1 MIQPLHADLLAGAFA
16 HGLFDKVAGL
26 VGEERIDPD
35 EAVVLRLLAE
45 LRLAV
50 DGPAHKP
57 RRVLH
62 GDDASRDN
70 LTGKRVS
77 LADFLDIRNDALI
90 ERFDRRAHPVGLLRI
105 RAELVGVTESGVLR
119 SNFAPHVPAAAGLEL
134 GVVRCRHVLAAH
146 RGVLHTAAVCDEHQ
160 IVFRQIDA
168 VFPAVVNHLN
178 ALCDLLSIAAV
189 KQNIRHL
196 CIEMELHAVAFQ
208 ILDHRQ
214 NHRLI
219 LIVLGKAQR
228 LEIGKPS
235 DMVDIALDIELHL
248 ERAVPVFKGEHRAP
262 VEPEVR
268 IQNLVVKEVGDLLV
282 LQLLVRR
289 EEQLHDLHRALVGDV
304 ELAVGVRVL
313 PAVHSRTAQRI
324 VGVLLVEPVIL
335 VENAHAFG
343 LDRRNRVEQVPH
355 DLEVVVHLAPA
366 AHDIAEIFKFV
377 SVARAAGK
385 ISLFQNMHP
394 FALHLRVTHQIA
406 GGGQRGKTAADNIC
420 RFLVDALG
428 LFGSC
433 KRFIV
438 AAGII
443 HKITSVQNQS
453 QYRKHSHGVFSVSH
467 IAPRFY
473 VSLSMV

>member
-1 MIQPLHADLLAGAFA
+1 MHSVL
-16 HGLFDKVAGL
+16 GL
-26 VGEERIDPD
+26 R
-35 EAVVLRLLAE
+35 AE
-45 LRLAV
+45 LRLTV
-50 DGPAHKP
+50 DGPAHEP
-57 RRVLH
+57 ARILD
-62 GDDASRDN
+62 GDDAAGDDMAGERIA
-70 LTGKRVS
+70 
-77 LADFLDIRNDALI
+77 LADVLDIGDDPLV
-90 ERFDRRAHPVGLLRI
+90 EGLDGGAHPVGLLGVI
-105 RAELVGVTESGVLR
+105 AELVGMAEGRILR
-119 SNFAPHVPAAAGLEL
+119 GDLAPHVPAAAGFDL
-134 GVVRCRHVLAAH
+134 GVVGGRLVLAAA
-146 RGVLHTAAVCDEHQ
+146 GGIFDAAAVGDEDEVVLGEVDG
-160 IVFRQIDA
+160 VFLAVAEDVDA
-168 VFPAVVNHLN
+168 LGELVGRVGAVELHVH
-178 ALCDLLSIAAV
+178 D
-189 KQNIRHL
+189 
-196 CIEMELHAVAFQ
+196 LHAVVELDTEALE
-208 ILDHRQ
+208 ILDHRED
-214 NHRLI
+214 HGLI
-219 LIVLGKAQR
+219 LVVLREAQR
-228 LEIGKPS
+228 LEVGQTA
-235 DMVDIALDIELHL
+235 DVVDIALDIELHL
-248 ERAVPVFKGEHRAP
+248 ERAVPVFKGKHRAP

-268 IQNLVVKEVGDLLV
+268 VQNLVVKEVGDLLV

-453 QYRKHSHGVFSVSH
+453 QCRKHSHGVFSVSH